1 MKINLNLGISIVLP
15 IDYDFVVPE
24 YSNDLTIQNEDEE
37 IKTLNSLQIMF
48 SKTNLSDK
56 DISNIKKIIK
66 KIKYKFVFI
75 HASYQIN
82 MGSEPVI
89 TNDILYNPGLDI
101 FITEIK
107 NAIKV
112 GANGIVVHMGKN
124 VKNQYEPDI
133 IYNNMVNFVIQ
144 LFKNIKKNKILSKSK
159 KFMILFET
167 PAGQGGEMCTDI
179 SEIVNF
185 IQIFK
190 PMDFYKNI
198 GLCIDTCHI
207 FQAGHNL
214 NDLKEIKKIHHILE
228 PIKDK
233 IILIH
238 LNDSKKD
245 MGNHLD
251 RHEQIGKGKIIVDN
265 LIKFILPYKNIPM
278 ILETIPPYKNQIDI
292 LQNN

>member
-1 MKINLNLGISIVLP
+1 MKLNLGISITLP
-15 IDYDFVVPE
+15 INWKFEIPE
-24 YSNDLTIQNEDEE
+24 YSSNITEKNNIDEL
-37 IKTLNSLQIMF
+37 KPFNSLQIMF
-48 SKTNLSDK
+48 SKTNLSVK
-56 DISNIKKIIK
+56 EISNIKKIIK

-82 MGSEPVI
+82 IGSEPI
-89 TNDILYNPGLDI
+89 IMNNNLYNPGLDI

-107 NAIKV
+107 NAIKL
-112 GANGIVVHMGKN
+112 GTSGIVVHMGKN
-124 VKNQYEPDI
+124 VKNQYEPDDV
-133 IYNNMVNFVIQ
+133 YNNMVNFVIQ
-144 LFKNIKKNKILSKSK
+144 LFNKIKQNKILSKSK

-190 PMDFYKNI
+190 PTDFYKNI

-214 NDLKEIKKIHHILE
+214 NDLQEIKRIHQILE

-238 LNDSKKD
+238 LNDSKYD
-245 MGNHLD
+245 VGNHLD
-251 RHEQIGKGKIIVDN
+251 RHAQIGKGKIIVNN
-265 LIKFILPYKNIPM
+265 LIKFILPYKNIPL
-278 ILETIPPYKNQIDI
+278 ILETIPPYKNQIDN
-292 LQNN
+292 LTKN